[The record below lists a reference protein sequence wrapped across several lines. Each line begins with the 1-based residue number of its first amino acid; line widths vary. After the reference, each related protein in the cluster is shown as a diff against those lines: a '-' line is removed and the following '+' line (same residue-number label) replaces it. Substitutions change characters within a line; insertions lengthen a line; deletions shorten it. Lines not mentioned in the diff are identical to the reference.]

1 MCLWGVDMNAN
12 QIAKSIADHLIEL
25 DNENE
30 ISSEAMVKAITML
43 AARTMQQFGA
53 TNVEGAGL
61 ELILKE
67 TKPSQ

>member
-1 MCLWGVDMNAN
+1 MNAN

-43 AARTMQQFGA
+43 AARTMQQVNV
-53 TNVEGAGL
+53 TEVEGGGFN
-61 ELILKE
+61 LILKE
-67 TKPSQ
+67 TNPSQ